1 MTFLRT
7 FREKYK
13 REVRILII
21 FFSSLVIFT
30 LMANS
35 DTPIILRLIGFQL
48 IYGIGVGFL
57 FFRASVKTLLLAL
70 AFHITL
76 FILDF
81 SGALVLDGV
90 FLIILERT
98 KIDSSLI
105 LLYCTLFASIAL
117 VFISLLKLLKWSMK
131 HLNLGARRQKDELKI
146 NIVTTYY
153 LYFKKWLLSQ
163 ENKTKTFY
171 FLLII
176 VIILVM
182 VSVIKSMFINIHQE
196 EAGVLFERFSGE
208 TKTDRVYKEG
218 LHIITPFDYMTVY
231 KTHEQQHDHKF
242 SFISKNGLPVIVKVS
257 IRFTL
262 LEENLPYLHKFIGTD
277 YLEKLLL
284 PMIESITRKIY
295 GSYDAYEIYRSQDS
309 ISGKVK
315 SEIED
320 AIMAKDFK
328 YLKFF
333 DLFVLELKWP
343 EPVLD
348 RLEE

>member
-1 MTFLRT
+1 M
-7 FREKYK
+7 
-13 REVRILII
+13 
-21 FFSSLVIFT
+21 
-30 LMANS
+30 
-35 DTPIILRLIGFQL
+35 
-48 IYGIGVGFL
+48 
-57 FFRASVKTLLLAL
+57 
-70 AFHITL
+70 
-76 FILDF
+76 
-81 SGALVLDGV
+81 
-90 FLIILERT
+90 
-98 KIDSSLI
+98 
-105 LLYCTLFASIAL
+105 
-117 VFISLLKLLKWSMK
+117 
-131 HLNLGARRQKDELKI
+131 
-146 NIVTTYY
+146 Y
-153 LYFKKWLLSQ
+153 LP
-163 ENKTKTFY
+163 
-171 FLLII
+171 
-176 VIILVM
+176 
-182 VSVIKSMFINIHQE
+182 
-196 EAGVLFERFSGE
+196 AGL
-208 TKTDRVYKEG
+208 
-218 LHIITPFDYMTVY
+218 
-231 KTHEQQHDHKF
+231 
-242 SFISKNGLPVIVKVS
+242 IVKVS